1 MDAQRIGANAF
12 LLIGLGALA
21 GAAALGR
28 GAVNFD
34 RRARHVRG
42 TVVEVSEPRRS
53 NGEAFGASTVLWL
66 DAADVPHTF
75 VLYSQSALDHA
86 VGQTIDLRWDP
97 TGTEPPVAGS
107 ALGDLAP
114 GLILGVLGV
123 GFAGIGARARWR
135 QRKNA

>member
-42 TVVEVSEPRRS
+42 TVVEVFPQNGQPVEYGERLFSIRPR
-53 NGEAFGASTVLWL
+53 
-66 DAADVPHTF
+66 
-75 VLYSQSALDHA
+75 
-86 VGQTIDLRWDP
+86 
-97 TGTEPPVAGS
+97 
-107 ALGDLAP
+107 
-114 GLILGVLGV
+114 
-123 GFAGIGARARWR
+123 
-135 QRKNA
+135 